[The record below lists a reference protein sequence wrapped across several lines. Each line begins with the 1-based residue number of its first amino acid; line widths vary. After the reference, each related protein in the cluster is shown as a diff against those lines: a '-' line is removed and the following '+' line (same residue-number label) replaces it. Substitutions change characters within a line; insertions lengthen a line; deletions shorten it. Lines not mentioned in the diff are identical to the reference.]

1 MTTEEAL
8 AMEYLRREPVR
19 NISLIEPFR
28 LGRAALVART
38 DRGVLLNLDGIAMV
52 AADTPEEGLR
62 LLEAMPDHRDL
73 NAAGGAL
80 ADAIRDALD
89 LEEVRCWQ
97 AVYPSQKRLPVEAD
111 IRPLG
116 AEYLEAVS
124 AQYSLFH
131 NPDYIRD
138 RLERGLMSGAFA
150 DGKLA
155 GFIGE
160 HGEGSMGMLE
170 VFPAY
175 RRRGLGLALES
186 FEINRF
192 LSEGRVPFDQVIVGN
207 EKSLGLQRKLGMLIS
222 ADTLSWLHPRRKKP

>member
-1 MTTEEAL
+1 MTMEQAL
-8 AMEYLRREPVR
+8 AIEYLRREPVR
-19 NISLIEPFR
+19 NISLIEPLR
-28 LGRAALVART
+28 LGRAALIART

-52 AADTPEEGLR
+52 AADTPEEGLK
-62 LLEAMPDHRDL
+62 LLEAMPDFRNL

-89 LEEVRCWQ
+89 LEDERCWQ
-97 AVYPSQKRLPVEAD
+97 AVYPSRSPLPVEAD

-116 AEYLEAVS
+116 VEYLEPVAEH
-124 AQYSLFH
+124 YSLFH

-138 RLERGLMSGAFA
+138 RLERGLMSGAFV
-150 DGKLA
+150 DGRLA

-160 HGEGSMGMLE
+160 HEEGSMGLLE
-170 VFPAY
+170 VFPEY

-192 LSEGRVPFDQVIVGN
+192 LSEGRVPYDQVIVGN
-207 EKSLGLQRKLGMLIS
+207 EKSLGLQRKLGMVIS
-222 ADTLSWLHPRRKKP
+222 EDTISWLHPKRNG